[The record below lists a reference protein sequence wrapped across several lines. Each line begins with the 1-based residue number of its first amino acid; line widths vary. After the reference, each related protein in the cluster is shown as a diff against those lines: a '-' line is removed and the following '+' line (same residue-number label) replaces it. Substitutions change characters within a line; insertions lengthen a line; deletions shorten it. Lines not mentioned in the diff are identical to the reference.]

1 MTLNKFCNCCG
12 ALQGE
17 HFERR
22 RKKKKINP
30 WLNGIT
36 TVCTNANRN
45 TTDNMVTT
53 GASIG
58 SSQTMTLPSNTESN
72 DLAKYGLQGLSSLVR
87 MKQTDITSFATGQD
101 ISKCGLD
108 LSPNVNILKNL
119 ASPWLE
125 TSRSEVEPYFQIPLD
140 LQNSQLKDHKIDPST
155 CDSKIQNFTDETL
168 FYIFYM
174 KPRDTLQEY
183 AARELV
189 ARNWRYHKDIQVW
202 LTKDSNVEPILIGQ
216 DVEKGVYIFFDPHN
230 WEKIRK
236 EFVLHYSSVQA

>member
-1 MTLNKFCNCCG
+1 MVSST
-12 ALQGE
+12 
-17 HFERR
+17 
-22 RKKKKINP
+22 
-30 WLNGIT
+30 IT
-36 TVCTNANRN
+36 TTATTAAAHPATASLNSQNQHPKLQQQLQLPSTDLPTTTAN
-45 TTDNMVTT
+45 TTTT
-53 GASIG
+53 T
-58 SSQTMTLPSNTESN
+58 SSSSSSSNPINKDDDS
-72 DLAKYGLQGLSSLVR
+72 LGKYGLRGLSSLVR
-87 MKQTDITSFATGQD
+87 MDQSEYTNYALGQD

-108 LSPNVNILKNL
+108 LSANLEILKNL
-119 ASPWLE
+119 ASPWSE
-125 TSRSEVEPYFQIPLD
+125 TSRLEVEPYFHIPKA
-140 LQNSQLKDHKIDPST
+140 LQNSSLLAKGKNPGPIDQ
-155 CDSKIQNFTDETL
+155 KIQSLTDETL

-202 LTKDSNVEPILIGQ
+202 LTKDSNVEPVLIGQ

>member
-1 MTLNKFCNCCG
+1 MVTSIATTTSIMNPLSSSAMASSADSAPVSSTSLPTLNH
-12 ALQGE
+12 E
-17 HFERR
+17 
-22 RKKKKINP
+22 
-30 WLNGIT
+30 
-36 TVCTNANRN
+36 
-45 TTDNMVTT
+45 
-53 GASIG
+53 SIG
-58 SSQTMTLPSNTESN
+58 
-72 DLAKYGLQGLSSLVR
+72 KYGLKNLSSLVR
-87 MKQTDITSFATGQD
+87 MEQSDYTNYAIGQD

-108 LSPNVNILKNL
+108 LNSDVEILKNW
-119 ASPWLE
+119 ASPWSE
-125 TSRSEVEPYFQIPLD
+125 TSRSEVEPFFQIPTF
-140 LQNSQLKDHKIDPST
+140 LQNSTLAKKGKSPGAIET
-155 CDSKIQNFTDETL
+155 KIQSLTDETL

-202 LTKDSNVEPILIGQ
+202 LTKDSNIEPVLIGQ

>member
-1 MTLNKFCNCCG
+1 MT
-12 ALQGE
+12 
-17 HFERR
+17 
-22 RKKKKINP
+22 
-30 WLNGIT
+30 
-36 TVCTNANRN
+36 
-45 TTDNMVTT
+45 TT
-53 GASIG
+53 GTSIG
-58 SSQTMTLPSNTESN
+58 SSQTTTLPSNNDTN

-87 MKQTDITSFATGQD
+87 MEQTDFTSYAIGQD
-101 ISKCGLD
+101 IGKCGLD
-108 LSPNVNILKNL
+108 LSPNAKILKNL
-119 ASPWLE
+119 ASPWSE
-125 TSRSEVEPYFQIPLD
+125 TSRSEVEPQFQIPLH
-140 LQNSQLKDHKIDPST
+140 LQNSQLKDHQIDPAT

-202 LTKDSNVEPILIGQ
+202 LTKDSNVEPVLIGQ